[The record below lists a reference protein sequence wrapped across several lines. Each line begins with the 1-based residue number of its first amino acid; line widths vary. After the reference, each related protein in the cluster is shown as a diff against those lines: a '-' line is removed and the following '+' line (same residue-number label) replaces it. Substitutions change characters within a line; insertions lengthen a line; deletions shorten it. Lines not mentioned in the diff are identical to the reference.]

1 MEPLADSQAPAARAT
16 PTAFET
22 RRLLAGAAKVAALLG
37 VLGLVAWFA
46 PGLGEVRGLLA
57 DASLGWIAAAVG
69 LQVLSCLSYVL
80 MFRPVFCP
88 GRPWS
93 FANRIS
99 WSALGMG
106 SIVPASGAA
115 GLALGGW
122 ALVQDGMEPERVA
135 RRSVAF
141 FLVKGSVNF
150 VAVAVLGTVMA
161 VGLVGPP
168 VSPWLT
174 VLPAALSVATIAAA
188 VLLPRIGEGAV
199 PAESAGRLT
208 RSVAVA
214 RRSVVAGSRE
224 ALEIVRAGDPLVF
237 AGAIGYWLFDNAVLW
252 ATFNAFGAHVD
263 VSVVL
268 LGYLVGQL
276 GGLLPIP
283 GGIGGIDGGLF
294 GMLVAF
300 GAPAAATAAAV
311 LAYRV
316 ILFWIPLLGGAA
328 AFVALRRSMAAERRA
343 PAAAPL
349 LAPAAAPPL
358 TAARALGMTPALGLA
373 PAPVP
378 MPCPAAR
385 TSARAAVSAVSGAGP
400 SPSCAAPAVTCR
412 QRVP

>member
-1 MEPLADSQAPAARAT
+1 
-16 PTAFET
+16 
-22 RRLLAGAAKVAALLG
+22 
-37 VLGLVAWFA
+37 
-46 PGLGEVRGLLA
+46 
-57 DASLGWIAAAVG
+57 
-69 LQVLSCLSYVL
+69 
-80 MFRPVFCP
+80 
-88 GRPWS
+88 
-93 FANRIS
+93 
-99 WSALGMG
+99 
-106 SIVPASGAA
+106 
-115 GLALGGW
+115 
-122 ALVQDGMEPERVA
+122 
-135 RRSVAF
+135 
-141 FLVKGSVNF
+141 
-150 VAVAVLGTVMA
+150 MA

-252 ATFNAFGAHVD
+252 ATFHAFGADVD

-316 ILFWIPLLGGAA
+316 ILFWIPLLGGAV
-328 AFVALRRSMAAERRA
+328 AFVALRRSMVAERLA
-343 PAAAPL
+343 PPAAAPA
-349 LAPAAAPPL
+349 LAPTPAL
-358 TAARALGMTPALGLA
+358 ALGPALAMTPALGLA
-373 PAPVP
+373 PAPIAVP
-378 MPCPAAR
+378 SLAAR
-385 TSARAAVSAVSGAGP
+385 TSACTAVSAAAP
-400 SPSCAAPAVTCR
+400 PSCAAHANGR
-412 QRVP
+412 

>member
-16 PTAFET
+16 PTAFEA
-22 RRLLAGAAKVAALLG
+22 RRLLAGAAKVAGLLS
-37 VLGLVAWFA
+37 VLGLVALFA
-46 PGLGEVRGLLA
+46 PGLGDVRGLLA
-57 DASLGWIAAAVG
+57 DASLGWVAVAVG

-88 GRPWS
+88 GRPWA
-93 FANRIS
+93 FANRIG
-99 WSALGMG
+99 WAALGMG

-150 VAVAVLGTVMA
+150 AAVALLGTVMA

-174 VLPAALSVATIAAA
+174 VLPALLSVATIVA
-188 VLLPRIGEGAV
+188 VARLPRIGEGAEP
-199 PAESAGRLT
+199 PASAGRLT

-224 ALEIVRAGDPLVF
+224 ALEIVRSGDPLVI

-252 ATFNAFGAHVD
+252 ATFHAFGADVD

-316 ILFWIPLLGGAA
+316 ILFWIPLLGGAV
-328 AFVALRRSMAAERRA
+328 AFVALRRSMVAERRE
-343 PAAAPL
+343 PAAAPAL
-349 LAPAAAPPL
+349 VPAFAAASAPARAAAAAATPAAPLSPCPALACQPACACASAPPL
-358 TAARALGMTPALGLA
+358 TT
-373 PAPVP
+373 
-378 MPCPAAR
+378 
-385 TSARAAVSAVSGAGP
+385 
-400 SPSCAAPAVTCR
+400 VTR
-412 QRVP
+412 